1 MKDARNWVRYAM
13 LGALLAAGL
22 GAAAAAADNA
32 GQAQDAAKAQA
43 LAERRQ
49 KMIEQC
55 MRDRGSKED
64 CEKQADTE
72 LGAEDVD
79 RQHSQGGDRRRG
91 NR

>member
-1 MKDARNWVRYAM
+1 MKDARNGVRYAM
-13 LGALLAAGL
+13 LAVLLGAGSGA
-22 GAAAAAADNA
+22 GAAASDDAS
-32 GQAQDAAKAQA
+32 QAQDAAKAQA

-72 LGAEDVD
+72 LGAEDID